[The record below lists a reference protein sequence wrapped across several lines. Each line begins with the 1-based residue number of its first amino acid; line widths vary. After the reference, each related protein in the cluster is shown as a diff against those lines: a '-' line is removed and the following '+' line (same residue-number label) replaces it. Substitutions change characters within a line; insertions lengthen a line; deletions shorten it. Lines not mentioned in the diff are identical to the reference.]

1 MSQAGSTTHRRSSA
15 TEDRRCWCSW
25 AILNVSLTSRVG
37 NGPSRPPRAD
47 EPVRSPSP
55 SDRREERS
63 CVHIRRNTRYHRTHS
78 TPTTA
83 SIAAATP
90 APTSSPRPAP
100 LPLLIVDVH
109 LTPEMLRHYLR
120 TCVQLVLHLSHVQT
134 FGCRSMDACQT
145 EGIPYQSTA
154 SHSRAAPQ

>member
-1 MSQAGSTTHRRSSA
+1 MFMGHSECVTDIQGWKRSVQAAQSGRTGPQSVTERSA
-15 TEDRRCWCSW
+15 
-25 AILNVSLTSRVG
+25 
-37 NGPSRPPRAD
+37 
-47 EPVRSPSP
+47 
-55 SDRREERS
+55 RREKLCTS
-63 CVHIRRNTRYHRTHS
+63 IRRNTRYHRTHS

-100 LPLLIVDVH
+100 LPLLIVVVH
-109 LTPEMLRHYLR
+109 LTQEMLRHYLR
-120 TCVQLVLHLSHVQT
+120 KCVQLVLHLSHVQT

-154 SHSRAAPQ
+154 SHSTAAPQ